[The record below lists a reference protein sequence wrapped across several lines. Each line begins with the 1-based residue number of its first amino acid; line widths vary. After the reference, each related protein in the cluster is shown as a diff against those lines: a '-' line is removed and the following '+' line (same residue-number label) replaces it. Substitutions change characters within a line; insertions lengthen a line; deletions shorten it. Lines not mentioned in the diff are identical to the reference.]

1 MHTEF
6 ENHWLRAIQIHP
18 LGLEKGLASPEGL
31 YLLPGKKGREDL
43 DVGYV
48 TKTVYT
54 VIQRVK
60 RVRSFLASATIAAL
74 PTPFIL
80 YLGLETPC

>member
-6 ENHWLRAIQIHP
+6 EKHWLRAIQIHP

-31 YLLPGKKGREDL
+31 YLLPGKKGREGM

-54 VIQRVK
+54 VIQ

-80 YLGLETPC
+80 YLGLKTPC